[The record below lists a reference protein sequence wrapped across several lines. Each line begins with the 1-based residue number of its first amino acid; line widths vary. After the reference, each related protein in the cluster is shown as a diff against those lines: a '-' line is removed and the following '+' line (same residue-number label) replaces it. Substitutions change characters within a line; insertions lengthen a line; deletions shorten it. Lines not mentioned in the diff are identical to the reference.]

1 MGLMNKQQELRTAV
15 SLLVSAYANMER
27 AMKILHDC
35 GIEVNNCAR
44 FVYGCGDDLGRNNVL
59 LSRGMTTLAEI
70 VGEEPVSIYLDGSF
84 GRIRI
89 NGVDFTQAKMKA
101 EEKYE
106 DRYE

>member
-1 MGLMNKQQELRTAV
+1 MNKQQELRTAV

-27 AMKILHDC
+27 AMKILGDL

-44 FVYGCGDDLGRNNVL
+44 TSYGCGDDVGRNSVL
-59 LSRGMTTLAEI
+59 LSSGMTTLAEI

-84 GRIRI
+84 GRIRV
-89 NGVDFTQAKMKA
+89 NGVDFTQAKLKA